1 MADIPPW
8 LNVGPTS
15 YLQAAESGTQ
25 AGLRAGE
32 IATQQIL
39 AQERQKMAQQELGQ
53 RQQEINQRN
62 ALAQAQMSQNQQLT
76 MAEMQMRRDIAT
88 QNNQRMQAQQAMLNA
103 YRQGQLG
110 LGQQR
115 VENQENFQDQRAADA
130 AMSYRDEQGFANA
143 IANGMTPQQALF
155 QFPRAKASMV
165 SALTRTGTGGAEEL
179 MLRRIG
185 AQSASRD
192 LDQADRAI
200 QAFQSKWGGN
210 LPVPPELQQQ
220 RDEARARVQRL
231 LGDRSGLSDAVPAA
245 APQMSETDQ
254 KIAKANELRKL
265 HPDWDKKKI
274 IEMINKG
281 VTNTPSDSQP
291 AGYDSY

>member
-1 MADIPPW
+1 
-8 LNVGPTS
+8 
-15 YLQAAESGTQ
+15 
-25 AGLRAGE
+25 
-32 IATQQIL
+32 
-39 AQERQKMAQQELGQ
+39 
-53 RQQEINQRN
+53 
-62 ALAQAQMSQNQQLT
+62 
-76 MAEMQMRRDIAT
+76 MRRDIAT
-88 QNNQRMQAQQAMLNA
+88 QNNQRMQAQQAMLNS

-245 APQMSETDQ
+245 SPAASQPMSLPKSKDQ
-254 KIAKANELRKL
+254 LKDGQIYQTSKGPAKWNASSEQFM
-265 HPDWDKKKI
+265 PVT
-274 IEMINKG
+274 G
-281 VTNTPSDSQP
+281 STQTNTPDI
-291 AGYDSY
+291 YDQ